1 MLFSMIYCIIV
12 PCLPF
17 FEIIFYFFLWKL
29 LMLYVICV
37 IFDDLLYNCPLFT
50 FFAIFFLWKLL
61 LLYVICVIFDD
72 FLHICPL
79 LPFLFGG
86 GPSLENFFSL
96 WRMGH
101 FLINFKVFYLDFFEK
116 MKIIKILCWFKKSY
130 FWKIPQKMLK
140 PKK

>member
-1 MLFSMIYCIIV
+1 MLFMLFSKIFLRIWLLLSVFWDYFLFFSLKIIYVNCNLLQFSIIFCIIV

-61 LLYVICVIFDD
+61 LLCYLCYFRC
-72 FLHICPL
+72 L
-79 LPFLFGG
+79 GG
-86 GPSLENFFSL
+86 GPILGEFLFSVKDGTL
-96 WRMGH
+96 
-101 FLINFKVFYLDFFEK
+101 LDKF
-116 MKIIKILCWFKKSY
+116 
-130 FWKIPQKMLK
+130 
-140 PKK
+140 